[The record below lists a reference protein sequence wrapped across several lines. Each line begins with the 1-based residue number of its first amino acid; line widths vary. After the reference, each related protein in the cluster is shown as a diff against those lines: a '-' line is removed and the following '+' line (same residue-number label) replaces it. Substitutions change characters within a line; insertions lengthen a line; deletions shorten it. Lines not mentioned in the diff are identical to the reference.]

1 MRLSP
6 VADLHINAF
15 TGGTITELG
24 SGITNGVVE
33 KKIVNG
39 QEVFYL
45 TQRPSIDVFED
56 ASDLS
61 SGSRGRGIIYWD
73 LATALYIINDGTLY
87 KSSQSNSIST
97 APTAGTTKCHFFVLG
112 TKLILVDPANNEAF
126 TVTTGDTVAG

>member
-15 TGGTITELG
+15 TGAIITELG

-45 TQRPSIDVFED
+45 SQRPSIDVFED
-56 ASDLS
+56 ASALS

-73 LATALYIINDGTLY
+73 LATALYIVNNDNLY
-87 KSSQSNSIST
+87 KSSQSNSK
-97 APTAGTTKCHFFVLG
+97 P
-112 TKLILVDPANNEAF
+112 
-126 TVTTGDTVAG
+126 